1 MPFFCC
7 FFFLISSLHLIAV
20 SFCAAEFRGSSPIVY
35 LCRLPVLCIHFFILH
50 IVCDSDFDTSYCFV
64 KISKWKIMT
73 KTNSN
78 YEDDDDDDE
87 LEFQLLIAFEIYSI
101 LIYGRIFYFRWTDR
115 CSNLLF
121 FWTKALNLRSRLNGT
136 NERMNKPTYHSIIIV
151 IPILCD
157 IERWNTKWQNANT
170 TFWWIDFKKVPR
182 EWISIRICW
191 EFFFLPSFHF
201 CYCWWFFLYYFY
213 LNNAAAH

>member
-1 MPFFCC
+1 MPFFAGWIFFHKFSSSDCC
-7 FFFLISSLHLIAV
+7 F
-20 SFCAAEFRGSSPIVY
+20 
-35 LCRLPVLCIHFFILH
+35 VLCGWVSWVVTDRVLVSLTSFVCTFFFSILH

-78 YEDDDDDDE
+78 YEDDDDE

-121 FWTKALNLRSRLNGT
+121 FWTKALNLLSRLNGT

-191 EFFFLPSFHF
+191 EFFFSSFRS
-201 CYCWWFFLYYFY
+201 CYCWVFFSVLF
-213 LNNAAAH
+213 LFE